1 MVNTKRKISWQTAKT
16 TGLPDGCEIDLET
29 VVVTICGG
37 GNGAHAGAAMF
48 CHQGCKTS
56 MYLSLKKEVAEMKQG
71 IEQGGIECEQ
81 LIADEH
87 ILYQGAPEVS
97 NDPSIVSESDVIIVL
112 APGFAHESILR
123 EVKPFLK
130 HGALVG
136 ALPACGGFDL
146 LARHVLDE
154 RTEDITV
161 FGTVSLPW
169 AARIISYGLRV
180 EIMGTKEE
188 LPMSCHPRAPLVPIV
203 ELLNLMFIGTTF
215 PLGNDFLEIT
225 LWPANNIIHP
235 GILYG
240 RWKNWEGTPLA
251 EKPLF
256 YVGLDD
262 FAASKLQGMSD
273 EIQQAKIAVEKELG
287 LTLSVP
293 QLSGFLLQS
302 YGREIGDKSSLKR
315 IFQTNPGYQG
325 LTHPMRLTG
334 EGKYVPD
341 FCSRYLTED
350 LPHGLAVLR
359 GIAALVNVPT
369 PCMDEVLSWGQN
381 ASGQEYLCHGEMTGK
396 DVSHSGVPQRFG
408 YHHVSELIF

>member
-1 MVNTKRKISWQTAKT
+1 MVNTKKKISWQTAKI
-16 TGLPDGCEIDLET
+16 TGLPDDCEIDLET
-29 VVVTICGG
+29 VAVTICGG

-56 MYLSLKKEVAEMKQG
+56 MYLSLKKEAAKMKQG
-71 IEQGGIECEQ
+71 IEQGGIKCEQ
-81 LIADEH
+81 LILDEH
-87 ILYQGAPEVS
+87 IQYQGAPEVS
-97 NDPSIVSESDVIIVL
+97 SDPSIVRESDVIIIL

-123 EVKPFLK
+123 EIKPFLK
-130 HGALVG
+130 DGALVG
-136 ALPACGGFDL
+136 ALPAHGGFDL
-146 LARHVLDE
+146 VARHVLAE
-154 RTEDITV
+154 RIEDVTV

-169 AARIISYGLRV
+169 AARIASYGLRV
-180 EIMGTKEE
+180 EILGTKEE
-188 LPMSCHPRAPLVPIV
+188 LPMSCHPRVPRVPIV
-203 ELLNLMFIGTTF
+203 ELFNSMFIGTTF
-215 PLGNDFLEIT
+215 PMGNDFLEIT

-240 RWKNWEGTPLA
+240 QWKNWEGTPLA

-273 EIQQAKIAVEKELG
+273 EIQQVKIAVEKELG
-287 LTLSVP
+287 LTLAVP
-293 QLSGFLLQS
+293 ELSGFMLQS

-325 LTHPMRLTG
+325 LTHPMRQTG

-341 FCSRYLTED
+341 FSNRYLTED

-359 GIAALVNVPT
+359 GIAGLVNVPT

-381 ASGQEYLCHGEMTGK
+381 ACGQKYLDNGTMTGK

-408 YHHVSELIF
+408 YHQVSDLIF

>member
-235 GILYG
+235 VSYSGNETLPTWG
-240 RWKNWEGTPLA
+240 ESLSPEGFVISISAGHFVWPM
-251 EKPLF
+251 E
-256 YVGLDD
+256 
-262 FAASKLQGMSD
+262 
-273 EIQQAKIAVEKELG
+273 ELG
-287 LTLSVP
+287 
-293 QLSGFLLQS
+293 G
-302 YGREIGDKSSLKR
+302 
-315 IFQTNPGYQG
+315 NP
-325 LTHPMRLTG
+325 
-334 EGKYVPD
+334 
-341 FCSRYLTED
+341 SR
-350 LPHGLAVLR
+350 
-359 GIAALVNVPT
+359 
-369 PCMDEVLSWGQN
+369 
-381 ASGQEYLCHGEMTGK
+381 
-396 DVSHSGVPQRFG
+396 
-408 YHHVSELIF
+408 